1 MARLRPKQD
10 HSKSLAKISDEPS
23 FRRRKPQIMAELN
36 APQSMENGS
45 SIEQPNSSSLRAV
58 SKAAGDL
65 ERYKA
70 RVLQLYAHQTV
81 KQMCEILKSEDRIIV
96 R

>member
-1 MARLRPKQD
+1 
-10 HSKSLAKISDEPS
+10 
-23 FRRRKPQIMAELN
+23 MAELN
-36 APQSMENGS
+36 ISQSMENGNSIGQPDS
-45 SIEQPNSSSLRAV
+45 SLLRAV

-70 RVLQLYAHQTV
+70 RVLQLYAHHSI
-81 KQMCEILKSEDRIIV
+81 KQMCEILRREDRIIV